1 MVKKGVYSSDTLLYN
16 SLIDRVKLKRRDTEM
31 ATRIW
36 NTETGEMV
44 ELQVISDGQDFL
56 ADVIGGC
63 DQTGEWASE
72 DMPEEAEFA
81 MDSDDLGWW
90 ERWADREQ
98 AILDRTNELGED
110 AIQAICDLAGE
121 YGFDMELLQE
131 KEEEFLGLR

>member
-1 MVKKGVYSSDTLLYN
+1 
-16 SLIDRVKLKRRDTEM
+16 M

-36 NTETGEMV
+36 NTDTGEMV

-110 AIQAICDLAGE
+110 AIQAICDLGGE
-121 YGFDMELLQE
+121 YGSDMELLQE
-131 KEEEFLGLR
+131 KEEELLGLR